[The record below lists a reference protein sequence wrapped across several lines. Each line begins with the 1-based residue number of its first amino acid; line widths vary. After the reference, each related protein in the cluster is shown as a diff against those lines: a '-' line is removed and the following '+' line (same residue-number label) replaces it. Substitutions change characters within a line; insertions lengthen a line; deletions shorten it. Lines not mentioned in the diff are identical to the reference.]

1 MKLRALTQREKIL
14 IGGAALLLVLGGL
27 AASFFLPLL
36 GHLRALQQEVIEGER
51 VVSRLRELE
60 AQEPA
65 LDRRL
70 AELRAAAASEG
81 LDPGA
86 SFGPAEALM
95 LLQSVEETWGISW
108 ERITF
113 SAADNGV
120 LAVKAAGM
128 GGYRAV
134 SEFLQAL
141 RRFPR
146 TTSMGLTS
154 LGPAGD
160 GVRFELEIGFQL
172 NVAAPRAGPTAPP
185 PAVRLRLSPL
195 PPPAEGRE
203 NPFVGG
209 QSP

>member
-1 MKLRALTQREKIL
+1 MRLRALTQREKVL
-14 IGGAALLLVLGGL
+14 IGGAALLLALGGL
-27 AASFFLPLL
+27 AASLFLPLL

-95 LLQSVEETWGISW
+95 LLQSVEETWGVSW

-113 SAADNGV
+113 AAADKGV
-120 LAVKAAGM
+120 LAVKATGAGS
-128 GGYRAV
+128 YRAV

-141 RRFPR
+141 GRFPR
-146 TTSMGLTS
+146 TTSMSLTS
-154 LGPAGD
+154 LGPAQK
-160 GVRFELEIGFQL
+160 GVRFELEVGLQL
-172 NVAAPRAGPTAPP
+172 NMVAPRAGPTAPP
-185 PAVRLRLSPL
+185 PAVRLRLPPL
-195 PPPAEGRE
+195 PSPAEGRE
-203 NPFVGG
+203 NPFVAG

>member
-1 MKLRALTQREKIL
+1 MRLRAFTQREKVL
-14 IGGAALLLVLGGL
+14 IGGAALLLALGGL
-27 AASFFLPLL
+27 ASSLLLPLF
-36 GHLRALQQEVIEGER
+36 GQLRVLQQEVIEGER

-70 AELRAAAASEG
+70 AQLRAAAASEG

-95 LLQSVEETWGISW
+95 LLQSVEQTWGVSW

-113 SAADNGV
+113 AAADGGV
-120 LAVKAAGM
+120 LAVKATGT
-128 GGYRAV
+128 GSYRAV
-134 SEFLQAL
+134 AEFLQAL

-146 TTSMGLTS
+146 TTGMSLTS
-154 LGPAGD
+154 LGPAQK
-160 GVRFELEIGFQL
+160 GVRFELEVGLQL
-172 NVAAPRAGPTAPP
+172 NLVAPRAGPTAPP
-185 PAVRLRLSPL
+185 PAVKLRVSPL
-195 PPPAEGRE
+195 PSPAEGRE
-203 NPFVGG
+203 NPFAAG

>member
-1 MKLRALTQREKIL
+1 MRALTRREKVL
-14 IGGAALLLVLGGL
+14 IGGAALLLALGGL
-27 AASFFLPLL
+27 AASLFLPVLS
-36 GHLRALQQEVIEGER
+36 HLRALQQEVIEGER

-86 SFGPAEALM
+86 SFGPAEVLM
-95 LLQSVEETWGISW
+95 LLRSVEETWGVSW

-113 SAADNGV
+113 AAADKGV
-120 LAVKAAGM
+120 LAVKVVGT

-146 TTSMGLTS
+146 TTSMSLTS
-154 LGPAGD
+154 LGPAQE
-160 GVRFELEIGFQL
+160 GVRFELEIGLQL
-172 NVAAPRAGPTAPP
+172 NVVAPRAGPTAPP
-185 PAVRLRLSPL
+185 PAVRLRVSPL
-195 PPPAEGRE
+195 PPPAGGRE
-203 NPFVGG
+203 NPFAAG